1 MGFRNG
7 DGNEEATDVEKLEL
21 PSDEPETK
29 VNLDDAE
36 DKDDDR
42 DDDDQEPEPKAAKG
56 DQPRKKNGTWAE
68 RKKERG
74 QDRKAAKAWEAERA
88 DYDRRFKRM
97 QEDSDRNVRQL
108 REEIDRMRSGQQG
121 QQRDPLDAKLDDIA
135 SQIEKELSLIES
147 DPNRGYK
154 DYNKL
159 RREEQRLIST
169 QAIMQHAA
177 ATMRQQQ
184 GQPRDPYAARRPI
197 IESEYPWVADDQYR
211 ELAQRARA
219 YREYLINVGDDRGRR
234 ADTIDTDREALSYVQ
249 AHFGPEYGMRPP
261 PAPPSQRV
269 RGIYAPPPSRGLPNR
284 QPAPREVDLGAM
296 GIGHGLTPKIL
307 ARAVA
312 DGVGNDDDR

>member
-7 DGNEEATDVEKLEL
+7 DGNDESTDVEKLEL

-56 DQPRKKNGTWAE
+56 DQPRTKKGTWAE
-68 RKKERG
+68 KKKTRG
-74 QDRKAAKAWEAERA
+74 EDRKAAKAWETERA

-97 QEDSDRNVRQL
+97 QEDNDRTTRQF
-108 REEIDRMRSGQQG
+108 REELDRMRSQGQQG
-121 QQRDPLDAKLDDIA
+121 QQRDPLDNKLDDVA
-135 SQIEKELSLIES
+135 KQIEQELSLIENE
-147 DPNRGYK
+147 PNRGYK
-154 DYNKL
+154 RYNEL

-177 ATMRQQQ
+177 ATQRQQQ
-184 GQPRDPYAARRPI
+184 AQPRDQYAARRPI
-197 IESEYPWVADDQYR
+197 IESEYPWVADDNFR

-261 PAPPSQRV
+261 PAAPSQRT
-269 RGIYAPPPSRGLPNR
+269 RGLYAPPASRGLPNR
-284 QPAPREVDLGAM
+284 QPERREVDLGSL
-296 GIGHGLTPKIL
+296 GVGHGLSPQAL
-307 ARAVA
+307 ARAVKE
-312 DGVGNDDDR
+312 GIGEEN